1 LTKSIDADTAP
12 CMSVTARLQK
22 EIARS
27 GKSLR
32 QVATESDVDI
42 AALSRFMSGQ
52 RVLGGQAIDRL
63 AEVLGL
69 ELVQRRNRRKEG
81 P

>member
-1 LTKSIDADTAP
+1 
-12 CMSVTARLQK
+12 MSVTASLQK
-22 EIARS
+22 EIERS

-32 QVATESDVDI
+32 QVAMESEVDV

-52 RVLGGQAIDRL
+52 RVLGGRAIDRL

-69 ELVQRRNRRKEG
+69 ELVQRRNRRKG
-81 P
+81 GK